1 MGLLARLLGVSSAS
15 EEPSFEIPRRIGHE
29 ERIAIVGESHY
40 QDAIR
45 SACGA
50 KPGED
55 VGFDCIAE
63 LVPEPTN
70 PHDSNAVMVQIEG
83 RCVGYLSRSDARTYG
98 PAIIDGIR
106 EQGTG
111 ICRAY
116 IAGRANG
123 ETANL
128 GVWLHLDVSRG

>member
-1 MGLLARLLGVSSAS
+1 MYDVSSQVV
-15 EEPSFEIPRRIGHE
+15 HE

-50 KPGED
+50 NPGED

-70 PHDSNAVMVQIEG
+70 EHDPNAIMVQIEG
-83 RCVGYLSRSDARTYG
+83 RCVGYLSRSDARTFG
-98 PAIIDGIR
+98 PAVIEGVR
-106 EQGTG
+106 RQGTG
-111 ICRAY
+111 MCRAY
-116 IAGRANG
+116 IAGRAKG
-123 ETANL
+123 DTTNL
-128 GVWLHLDVSRG
+128 GVWLHLDVNHA

>member
-1 MGLLARLLGVSSAS
+1 MGVLARLFGWEDEPEKPLYDVSSQVV
-15 EEPSFEIPRRIGHE
+15 HE
-29 ERIAIVGESHY
+29 ERIAIVGESNY

-45 SACGA
+45 SACGGS
-50 KPGED
+50 PGED

-70 PHDSNAVMVQIEG
+70 KHDPNAIMVQIEG

-98 PAIIDGIR
+98 PAIAEGIHR
-106 EQGTG
+106 QGTG
-111 ICRAY
+111 MCRAY

-123 ETANL
+123 ETTNL
-128 GVWLHLDVSRG
+128 GVWLHLDVNQA

>member
-1 MGLLARLLGVSSAS
+1 MGFLSRLLGQKADP
-15 EEPSFEIPRRIGHE
+15 EQAPFEISTRIAHE

-45 SACGA
+45 AACGG

-70 PHDSNAVMVQIEG
+70 KHDSNAIMVQIDG

-98 PAIIDGIR
+98 PAIIDGIQQ
-106 EQGTG
+106 QGTG

-123 ETANL
+123 ETTNL
-128 GVWLHLDVSRG
+128 GVWLHLDVTS